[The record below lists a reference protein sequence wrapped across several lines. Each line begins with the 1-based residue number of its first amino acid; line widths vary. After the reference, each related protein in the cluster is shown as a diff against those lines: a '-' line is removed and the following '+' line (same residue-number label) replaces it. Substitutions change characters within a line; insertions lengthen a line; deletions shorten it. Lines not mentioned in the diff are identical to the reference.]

1 MKKFLSVLL
10 ALFAVTSL
18 CSCEKKENEELKYT
32 LLADFSEGESDAF
45 YAADGWSNDVPFN
58 CVWKRANCKTENGIM
73 KMIIDKTLDGSF
85 SGAEYRTKEMY
96 GYGFYE
102 VSMKPIKNDGVV
114 SSFLNYTG
122 PAEGDPWDE
131 VDIEFLGKDTT
142 KVQFNYYTN
151 GAGDHD
157 YLYDLGFD
165 ASEDFHTYG
174 YRWTSESIT
183 WYVDGEEV
191 YTVTENIPTTPGRIM
206 ITAWNGI
213 GVDSW
218 IGAFDGNTP
227 LAAEYQWVRFTAE

>member
-45 YAADGWSNDVPFN
+45 YAADGWSNDVP
-58 CVWKRANCKTENGIM
+58 WKRANCKAENGIM

-191 YTVTENIPTTPGRIM
+191 CTVTENIPTTPGRIM

>member
-18 CSCEKKENEELKYT
+18 CSCDKKGNEELKYT
-32 LLADFSEGESDAF
+32 LLADFSEGESDVF

-58 CVWKRANCKTENGIM
+58 CVWKRANCKAENGIM

-85 SGAEYRTKEMY
+85 SGAEYRTKEMC